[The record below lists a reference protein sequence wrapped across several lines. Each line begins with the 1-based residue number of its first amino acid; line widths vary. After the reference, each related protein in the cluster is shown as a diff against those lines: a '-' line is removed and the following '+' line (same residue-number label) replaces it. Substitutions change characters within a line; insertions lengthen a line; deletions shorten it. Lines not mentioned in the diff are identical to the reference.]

1 MFLREEIEK
10 IHRLPNYSIEKYYLV
25 QKVDDN
31 SAFFI
36 NNEKLYF
43 VVKSTNEEVRIIRT
57 IYLDLYTHININ
69 PNQDESSFKN
79 GYYDVLIY
87 NGLINESM
95 FESFYELCLMF
106 SLGKYEMNFS
116 DFFNALVKLFSMPK
130 ENESKNLIGFFGE
143 LFLIKE
149 IYEKYHIVITDNWHN
164 NIGSN
169 DKYDFCF
176 KNFSIEVKTTLDE
189 TMSFEIKH
197 SQIFNDKLVFLALF
211 NIQSD
216 NSGYSISE
224 LWDYFNKNIDFSHN
238 LKFWLKLHAERL
250 KINEVD
256 FNSKKF
262 SIRKLTF
269 YCNKDLDTID
279 KIPEC
284 ISKIHYVYNFS
295 NKKSYSLE
303 QILSYEH
310 FI

>member
-149 IYEKYHIVITDNWHN
+149 IYEKYHIVITDN
-164 NIGSN
+164 
-169 DKYDFCF
+169 
-176 KNFSIEVKTTLDE
+176 
-189 TMSFEIKH
+189 
-197 SQIFNDKLVFLALF
+197 
-211 NIQSD
+211 
-216 NSGYSISE
+216 
-224 LWDYFNKNIDFSHN
+224 
-238 LKFWLKLHAERL
+238 
-250 KINEVD
+250 
-256 FNSKKF
+256 
-262 SIRKLTF
+262 
-269 YCNKDLDTID
+269 
-279 KIPEC
+279 
-284 ISKIHYVYNFS
+284 
-295 NKKSYSLE
+295 
-303 QILSYEH
+303 
-310 FI
+310 